1 MQIYFFFN
9 YLVTIPIIRLPF
21 TAHTKPRKTLSIQ
34 HKTTD
39 FPDFIAYKQR
49 NAYICSIKE
58 PVMEILTRQHYADM
72 VDSWIGKGNIIALV
86 GSRRVGKSYILK
98 DFIQRHSKDEDIN
111 IIYVDKEKRDFR
123 NIKTNED
130 LDAWIEERFI
140 PGRHNCILIDE
151 VQQIDG
157 FEKSVCSWYTEDR
170 TDVLITGSNSD
181 LLSGELATLLSGR
194 HVEIRVHPLTY
205 MEFLQFHN
213 LKNSDDSLM
222 TYLNY
227 GGLPGLKAIGLG
239 NEDQVWAYLASVFN
253 TIMLKDIIERY
264 DIRNIPFLNNLIA
277 FYADTTGK
285 LTSANSISKY
295 MKSQDEKVSSNL
307 ILLYRMFYSEA
318 FLIDVVSRYDIH
330 GKRIFESNEKIYW
343 DDIGLRNLKAEGNM
357 DSYIEKVIEN
367 AVYKQLCFLGY
378 EVKVGVLNAGEV
390 DFVCTKAGTT
400 VYIQA
405 SYIVTDDSTRRREF
419 GPLEKIRDN
428 HPKYVISATPL
439 LNRRNE
445 DGIIHLSLRKFLTEG
460 L

>member
-1 MQIYFFFN
+1 
-9 YLVTIPIIRLPF
+9 
-21 TAHTKPRKTLSIQ
+21 
-34 HKTTD
+34 
-39 FPDFIAYKQR
+39 
-49 NAYICSIKE
+49 
-58 PVMEILTRQHYADM
+58 MEILTRQHYADI

-98 DFIQRHSKDEDIN
+98 DFIQRHSRDENSN
-111 IIYVDKEKRDFR
+111 IIYVDKEKKNFKS
-123 NIKTNED
+123 IKNKDD
-130 LDAWIEERFI
+130 LDTWIEERFV
-140 PGRHNCILIDE
+140 PGKHNYILIDE
-151 VQQIDG
+151 VQEIES
-157 FEKSVCSWYTEDR
+157 FEDSVCSWYSEDD

-181 LLSGELATLLSGR
+181 LLSGELATRLSGR

-213 LKNSDDSLM
+213 LPDSDESLM

-227 GGLPGLKAIGLG
+227 GGLPGLRTVGLD
-239 NEDQVWAYLASVFN
+239 NEEQVWAYLASVFN

-295 MKSQDEKVSSNL
+295 MKSQNEKVSSNL
-307 ILLYRMFYSEA
+307 ILLYRSFYSEA

-330 GKRIFESNEKIYW
+330 GKKIFESNEKIYW
-343 DDIGLRNLKAEGNM
+343 DDIGLRNLKASGGM

-367 AVYKQLCFLGY
+367 AVYKQLSFLGY
-378 EVKVGVLNAGEV
+378 DIKVGVLNAGEV
-390 DFVCTKAGTT
+390 DFVCTKSGQTIY
-400 VYIQA
+400 VQA
-405 SYIVTDDSTRRREF
+405 SYIIAEDTTREREF

-428 HPKYVISATPL
+428 YPKYVISATPYL
-439 LNRRNE
+439 TQRNE
-445 DGIIHLSLRKFLTEG
+445 NGIIHLSLRKFLTEG

>member
-1 MQIYFFFN
+1 
-9 YLVTIPIIRLPF
+9 
-21 TAHTKPRKTLSIQ
+21 
-34 HKTTD
+34 
-39 FPDFIAYKQR
+39 
-49 NAYICSIKE
+49 
-58 PVMEILTRQHYADM
+58 MEILTRQHYADI

-98 DFIQRHSKDEDIN
+98 DFIQRHSRDENSN
-111 IIYVDKEKRDFR
+111 IIYVDKEKKNFKS
-123 NIKTNED
+123 IKNKDD
-130 LDAWIEERFI
+130 LDTWIEERFV
-140 PGRHNCILIDE
+140 PGKHNYILIDE
-151 VQQIDG
+151 VQEIES
-157 FEKSVCSWYTEDR
+157 FEDSVCSWYSEDD

-181 LLSGELATLLSGR
+181 LLSGELATRLSGR

-213 LKNSDDSLM
+213 LPDSDESLM

-227 GGLPGLKAIGLG
+227 GGLPGLRTVGLD

-295 MKSQDEKVSSNL
+295 MKSQNENVSSNL
-307 ILLYRMFYSEA
+307 ILLYRSFYSEA

-330 GKRIFESNEKIYW
+330 GKKIFESNEKIYW
-343 DDIGLRNLKAEGNM
+343 DDIGLRNLKASGGM

-367 AVYKQLCFLGY
+367 AVYKQLSFLGY
-378 EVKVGVLNAGEV
+378 DIKVGVLNAGEV
-390 DFVCTKAGTT
+390 DFVCTKSGQTIY
-400 VYIQA
+400 VQA
-405 SYIVTDDSTRRREF
+405 SYIIAEDTTREREF

-428 HPKYVISATPL
+428 YPKYVISATPYL
-439 LNRRNE
+439 TQRNE
-445 DGIIHLSLRKFLTEG
+445 NGIIHLSLRKFLTEG